1 MQQNDAKE
9 RNSKNSDSTRTA
21 APFQLHFVIA
31 SPNSSIA
38 IPSTKPSTER
48 NSSKHHAPF
57 AAKGQPATHTARRGA
72 AQRGLVDVVFH
83 K

>member
-9 RNSKNSDSTRTA
+9 RNNKKNSDSTKTS

-31 SPNSSIA
+31 PPNSGIA

-48 NSSKHHAPF
+48 NSSKHHALS
-57 AAKGQPATHTARRGA
+57 AAKGQSATHHGA